1 MKSQP
6 LRTPSFFAALLVLIC
21 LAALCL
27 RADYGQ
33 LLNRERMLIVDG
45 QPRFILGLY
54 ENPKDDA
61 VLKEA
66 VDAGFNLIQ
75 CGGTVEAL
83 DRVERAGAKAWV
95 NLGNALDLSRDKA
108 NRTDRLAEVIQ
119 RVGHHPALLV
129 WEGPDEI
136 LWNNWWVT
144 MEKIRPELEA
154 MRKTAQGRAELDALQ
169 RRARD
174 FFERGLY
181 MDFEKAR
188 AEFWS
193 KAGQPSPNPGVRMDD
208 APERVRQSG
217 EGMTAGIRAVREMDP
232 NHVIWLNHAPRNSLE
247 DLRWYN
253 RAADMVGCDIY
264 PVPANLGVG
273 HSDLLDMTLGSV
285 GAYTE
290 RMRAAA
296 PGKAC
301 AMVLQGFAWRDLNER
316 PNENEVA
323 VGVGRRPSFAESRFM
338 AYDAIIHGANA
349 ILYWGTAYMK
359 PVEDDGTTVT
369 GRPRLWRDLLLLAR
383 ELRAL
388 EPALLAPPMESPKVR
403 QSPTY
408 GSIDGAG
415 IVCSLR
421 QVDDDYILLVVN
433 ETGDGLGFSIENLP
447 AKLEGRTFHRLDSP
461 EEHVIDRGVLRDGI
475 RSRDVHVYA
484 TSRRFESSFSRLGA
498 KPRLILNEDDSHF
511 FGSRSAEEM
520 SLQGLRAFVDQYA
533 TTAVTHLFLC
543 PNAMKSSSR
552 SQARD
557 AIWEFKD
564 GQKLPDNEFAR
575 KWCDN
580 ARLLDERGLDPY
592 AIWIARC
599 REKGISPWLSMRM
612 NDVHNA
618 NDADDYI
625 HSSFWRK
632 HPEYWRVP
640 GGGGWTDRALDY
652 GIPAVR
658 EHAMAYVREL
668 LERYDPD
675 GLELDWMRFGYHFR
689 PGKEADGATLL
700 TEFMREVRGLTREWS
715 KKRGH
720 PIQLGARVPTLPE
733 AARGLGM
740 DGVTWAREGLVDLL
754 VPTPFWATTDFDIPV
769 ERWREQIGEAGNH
782 VVLAPGAEILV
793 RAHPAGQPIEE
804 DITST
809 RGFAASSWDRG
820 AEAIYLFNY
829 MDPAPMTG
837 GKAAYRTL
845 LEEGLALE
853 TVTQKPRR
861 HVVTYRDTVAPGMS
875 NDVRLPVDGFEGGTF
890 RIHIGPKPKQSDAF
904 VVVGLAP
911 AEAVSRSRFEV
922 TVNGRACESAVD
934 LDDLSLLKGAG
945 RGGRYACP
953 ADSLRDG
960 YNAVQIRQLRGE
972 PEQKI
977 VWVELRIQPTQ
988 SRSLD

>member
-1 MKSQP
+1 MKNQP
-6 LRTPSFFAALLVLIC
+6 LKTPSFFAALLSLIC
-21 LAALCL
+21 LAAFSL
-27 RADYGQ
+27 RADAGP
-33 LLNRERMLIVDG
+33 LFNRERMLLVDG

-66 VDAGFNLIQ
+66 VEAGFNLIQ
-75 CGGTVEAL
+75 CGGSVEAL
-83 DRVERAGAKAWV
+83 DRIDRAGAKAWV
-95 NLGNALDLSRDKA
+95 NLGDALDLSRDTR
-108 NRTDRLAEVIQ
+108 NRTERLAEMVQ

-144 MEKIRPELEA
+144 MEKIRPELET
-154 MRKTAQGRAELDALQ
+154 MRKMADGRAELAALQ

-174 FFERGLY
+174 MFERGLY
-181 MDFEKAR
+181 VDFEKAR

-208 APERVRQSG
+208 VPERVAQSG
-217 EGMTAGIRAVREMDP
+217 DGITAGIRAVREMDS
-232 NHVIWLNHAPRNSLE
+232 HHAIWLNHAPRNSLD
-247 DLRWYN
+247 DLRLYN

-264 PVPANLGVG
+264 PAPANLMVG

-301 AMVLQGFAWRDLNER
+301 AMVLQGFGWRELNER
-316 PNENEVA
+316 PNEKEVA
-323 VGVGRRPSFAESRFM
+323 VGVGRRPSFGESRFM

-369 GRPRLWRDLLLLAR
+369 GRPRLWRDLLRLAR

-388 EPALLAPPMESPKVR
+388 EPALLAPPMESAKVR

-433 ETGDGLGFSIENLP
+433 EAGDGLAFSIENLP
-447 AKLEGRTFHRLDSP
+447 AKLDGRTLHRLYSS
-461 EEHVIDRGVLRDGI
+461 EEHVIDRGALRDGI

-484 TSRRFESSFSRLGA
+484 TSRRFESAMSTLGA

-511 FGSRSAEEM
+511 FGTRSADEM
-520 SLQGLRAFVDQYA
+520 NIESLRAFVDQYA
-533 TTAVTHLFLC
+533 DTAVTHLFLC
-543 PNAMKSSSR
+543 PNAMKSSYR
-552 SQARD
+552 SQVRD
-557 AIWEFKD
+557 AIWEFED
-564 GQKLPDNEFAR
+564 GQKRPEDEFAR
-575 KWCDN
+575 KWCGN

-599 REKGISPWLSMRM
+599 REKKISPWLSMRM

-618 NDADDYI
+618 NDVDNYI

-658 EHAMAYVREL
+658 EHAMAYVRDL

-689 PGKEADGATLL
+689 PGKEAEGVNLL
-700 TEFMREVRGLTREWS
+700 TQFMRDVRGLTREWS

-740 DGVTWAREGLVDLL
+740 DGVTWVREGLVDML

-769 ERWREQIGEAGNH
+769 ERWREQIGEAGRG
-782 VVLAPGAEILV
+782 VMLAPGAEILV
-793 RAHPAGQPIEE
+793 RAYPAAQPIEA

-809 RGFAASSWDRG
+809 RGFSASNWHRG
-820 AEAIYLFNY
+820 ADAIYLFNY

-845 LEEGLALE
+845 LEEGLDLKA
-853 TVTQKPRR
+853 VSQKLRR

-875 NDVRLPVDGFEGGTF
+875 NDVGLPLDGIKGGTF
-890 RIHIGPKPKQSDAF
+890 RIHIGPKPKMADAF
-904 VVVGLAP
+904 VVVGLGSAD
-911 AEAVSRSRFEV
+911 AAVRSRFDV
-922 TVNGRACESAVD
+922 TVNGQACSSAVD
-934 LDDLSLLKGAG
+934 LDSLSLLPGVVQAG
-945 RGGRYACP
+945 RFACP
-953 ADSLRDG
+953 ADFLRDG
-960 YNAVQIRQLRGE
+960 YNDVQIRQLPGE
-972 PEQKI
+972 PEQKV

-988 SRSLD
+988 TGSLN

>member
-1 MKSQP
+1 MKNQQ
-6 LRTPSFFAALLVLIC
+6 LKTPSFFAALLSLIY
-21 LAALCL
+21 LAALSL
-27 RADYGQ
+27 GADAGQ
-33 LLNRERMLIVDG
+33 LFNRERMLIVDG
-45 QPRFILGLY
+45 QPRFVLGLY

-66 VDAGFNLIQ
+66 VEAGFNLVQ
-75 CGGTVEAL
+75 CGGSVEAL
-83 DRVERAGAKAWV
+83 DRLEHAGAKAWV
-95 NLGNALDLSRDKA
+95 NLGDALDLSRDKT
-108 NRTDRLAEVIQ
+108 NRTERLTQMVQ

-144 MEKIRPELEA
+144 MEKIRPELET
-154 MRKTAQGRAELDALQ
+154 MRKTAARRAELEALQ
-169 RRARD
+169 QRARD
-174 FFERGLY
+174 LSERGLY
-181 MDFEKAR
+181 VDFEKAR

-193 KAGQPSPNPGVRMDD
+193 KAGQPSPNPGVRVDD

-217 EGMTAGIRAVREMDP
+217 EGITAGIRAVREMDSR
-232 NHVIWLNHAPRNSLE
+232 HVIWLNHAPRNSLD
-247 DLRWYN
+247 DLRFYN

-264 PVPANLGVG
+264 PAPANLKVG
-273 HSDLLDMTLGSV
+273 HSDLFDMTLGSV

-301 AMVLQGFAWRDLNER
+301 AMVLQGFGWRDLKESSD
-316 PNENEVA
+316 EKEDA
-323 VGVGRRPSFAESRFM
+323 VGVGRRPTFGESRFM

-349 ILYWGTAYMK
+349 ILYWGTAYLK
-359 PVEDDGTTVT
+359 PVEDDGTTVS
-369 GRPRLWRDLLLLAR
+369 GRPRLWHDLLRLAR

-408 GSIDGAG
+408 GSIDDDG
-415 IVCSLR
+415 VLCSLR

-447 AKLEGRTFHRLDSP
+447 AKLDGRTLYRLYSS
-461 EEHVIDRGVLRDGI
+461 EEHVIDRGCLRDGI

-484 TSRRFESSFSRLGA
+484 TSRRFETPPARPNA
-498 KPRLILNEDDSHF
+498 RPWLILNEDDSHF
-511 FGSRSAEEM
+511 YGTRSAEEM

-533 TTAVTHLFLC
+533 NTAVTHLFLC
-543 PNAMKSSSR
+543 PNAMKSSYR

-575 KWCDN
+575 KWCEN
-580 ARLLDERGLDPY
+580 ARLLNERGLDPY

-599 REKGISPWLSMRM
+599 REKKISPWLSMRM

-618 NDADDYI
+618 NDVDDYI

-640 GGGGWTDRALDY
+640 GGQGWTDRALDY
-652 GIPAVR
+652 GIPEVR
-658 EHAMAYVREL
+658 EHALVYIREL
-668 LERYDPD
+668 LDRYDPD

-689 PGKEADGATLL
+689 PGKEADGAAVL
-700 TEFMREVRGLTREWS
+700 TQFMRDVRGLTHEWS

-740 DGVTWAREGLVDLL
+740 DGVTWVREGLVDML
-754 VPTPFWATTDFDIPV
+754 VPTPFWATTDFDIPM
-769 ERWREQIGEAGNH
+769 ERWREQIGGAGRK

-793 RAHPAGQPIEE
+793 RAYPAAKPIEE

-809 RGFAASSWDRG
+809 RGFAASCWHRG
-820 AEAIYLFNY
+820 ADAIYL
-829 MDPAPMTG
+829 
-837 GKAAYRTL
+837 
-845 LEEGLALE
+845 
-853 TVTQKPRR
+853 
-861 HVVTYRDTVAPGMS
+861 
-875 NDVRLPVDGFEGGTF
+875 
-890 RIHIGPKPKQSDAF
+890 
-904 VVVGLAP
+904 
-911 AEAVSRSRFEV
+911 
-922 TVNGRACESAVD
+922 
-934 LDDLSLLKGAG
+934 
-945 RGGRYACP
+945 
-953 ADSLRDG
+953 
-960 YNAVQIRQLRGE
+960 
-972 PEQKI
+972 
-977 VWVELRIQPTQ
+977 ELRQKFCYPGGG
-988 SRSLD
+988 